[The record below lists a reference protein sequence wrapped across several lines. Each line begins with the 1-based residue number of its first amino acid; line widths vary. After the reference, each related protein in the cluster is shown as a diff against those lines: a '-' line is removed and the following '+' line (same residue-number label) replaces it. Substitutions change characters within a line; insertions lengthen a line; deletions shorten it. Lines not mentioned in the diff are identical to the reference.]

1 MPSLASMSIKVSM
14 LKRSIRPRMRSLT
27 RGWVTPRSSAASPC
41 FRRRAAIAF
50 WRLSISSERT
60 LRCRASSGGKPR
72 SRNTFPVDRVSFT
85 FLTDHLSL
93 SPRSP
98 LEQQAQAM
106 PGEIEV
112 ILRCPSRP
120 LLERV
125 KNVDRL
131 GELGDVEDAV
141 LCTRVDADLLDARPD
156 ARHRFPIVRLQ
167 AALHSPGA
175 GIRRSAWRR
184 LESGPLYK
192 NLDVA
197 STPDRKSTR
206 LNSSHGYISYAVFC
220 LKKKK

>member
-1 MPSLASMSIKVSM
+1 MPSLVSMSIKVSM
-14 LKRSIRPRMRSLT
+14 LKRSIRPRMRS
-27 RGWVTPRSSAASPC
+27 
-41 FRRRAAIAF
+41 
-50 WRLSISSERT
+50 
-60 LRCRASSGGKPR
+60 
-72 SRNTFPVDRVSFT
+72 
-85 FLTDHLSL
+85 
-93 SPRSP
+93 
-98 LEQQAQAM
+98 AM

-184 LESGPLYK
+184 LESAHYTRTWMLRRRPAA
-192 NLDVA
+192 A
-197 STPDRKSTR
+197 SLR
-206 LNSSHGYISYAVFC
+206 Y
-220 LKKKK
+220 

>member
-1 MPSLASMSIKVSM
+1 MPSLVSMSIKVSM
-14 LKRSIRPRMRSLT
+14 LKRSIRPRMRS
-27 RGWVTPRSSAASPC
+27 
-41 FRRRAAIAF
+41 
-50 WRLSISSERT
+50 
-60 LRCRASSGGKPR
+60 
-72 SRNTFPVDRVSFT
+72 
-85 FLTDHLSL
+85 
-93 SPRSP
+93 
-98 LEQQAQAM
+98 AM

>member
-1 MPSLASMSIKVSM
+1 MPSLVSMSIKVSM
-14 LKRSIRPRMRSLT
+14 LKRSIRPRMRS
-27 RGWVTPRSSAASPC
+27 
-41 FRRRAAIAF
+41 
-50 WRLSISSERT
+50 
-60 LRCRASSGGKPR
+60 
-72 SRNTFPVDRVSFT
+72 
-85 FLTDHLSL
+85 
-93 SPRSP
+93 
-98 LEQQAQAM
+98 AM

-175 GIRRSAWRR
+175 GIRRYLPGGVWKVAHYTRTWMLRR
-184 LESGPLYK
+184 RPAA
-192 NLDVA
+192 A
-197 STPDRKSTR
+197 SLRYGRHPKASEMPPP
-206 LNSSHGYISYAVFC
+206 
-220 LKKKK
+220 

>member
-156 ARHRFPIVRLQ
+156 ARHRVPIVRLQ

-197 STPDRKSTR
+197 STPGGR
-206 LNSSHGYISYAVFC
+206 LTSVWQTSKFLYS
-220 LKKKK
+220 

>member
-60 LRCRASSGGKPR
+60 LRCRASSGVKPR

-175 GIRRSAWRR
+175 GIRRYLPGGVWKVAHYTRTWMLRR
-184 LESGPLYK
+184 RPAA
-192 NLDVA
+192 A
-197 STPDRKSTR
+197 SLRYGRHPKASEMPPP
-206 LNSSHGYISYAVFC
+206 
-220 LKKKK
+220 

>member
-27 RGWVTPRSSAASPC
+27 RGWVTPRSSAAS
-41 FRRRAAIAF
+41 
-50 WRLSISSERT
+50 LSISSERT

-141 LCTRVDADLLDARPD
+141 LCARVDADLLDARPD
-156 ARHRFPIVRLQ
+156 ARHRLPIVRLQ
-167 AALHSPGA
+167 
-175 GIRRSAWRR
+175 
-184 LESGPLYK
+184 
-192 NLDVA
+192 
-197 STPDRKSTR
+197 
-206 LNSSHGYISYAVFC
+206 
-220 LKKKK
+220 